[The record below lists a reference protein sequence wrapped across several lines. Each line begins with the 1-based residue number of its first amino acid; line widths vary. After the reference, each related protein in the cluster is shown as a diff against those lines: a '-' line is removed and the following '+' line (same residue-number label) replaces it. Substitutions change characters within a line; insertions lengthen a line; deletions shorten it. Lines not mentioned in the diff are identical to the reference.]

1 VGGVPEDGNQAAGV
15 LIDVDKGVAVDV
27 VFALPADLEVG
38 FGFLDGDWFRIPI
51 PRQAG
56 GQMIGR
62 VQQPG
67 VAGLG
72 REQRQRTDGDK
83 APGVFGGMALDVT
96 HLIGQTEILASHLP
110 LPRPA
115 LDRFPAHRLPSQSS
129 RVMVP
134 MELFTQL
141 FGHLLVFVYH
151 CFDRIVIHGYL
162 SGLSRPEQVVHFF
175 RQVLGVPVVSKE
187 ALSQRTNDY
196 QNWVE
201 AFARNHHTPIQWA
214 EKGVRKEDYVL
225 SWLRRMVKKNAY
237 GVYFI
242 FKSMEQGP
250 TFRIS
255 VPKYPAQDPNYRILA
270 HQRSRFT
277 HYYFYIRDEVL
288 GPIVMR
294 VASFFPFQAT
304 YYLNGHSF
312 IEQELNRRHI
322 GFRKNDNAFLAVDDV
337 AALQA
342 AADRLSPQ
350 IIRQRLDYWTLILG
364 PKFSKRERGQMN
376 LSRFY
381 AIAQIEYCRNFIFKR
396 HFPIHKIFER
406 SCEMGLWRLT
416 ANRISEIFGVRL
428 NKRLRGKL
436 ATVLDQI
443 EHGHHVFRAYW
454 KNAFLKQYEKF
465 SAFLRNELCSNNLR
479 DFGLRKGLDHLDA
492 VRKKFQAITDRFAG
506 FQAQWLNVHVDF
518 PLLQRIALPVTIGSV
533 RYPGIKIHDTRVIRL
548 LEVLLHSGSNLGG
561 WTAKQIHETVLTT
574 FQLSAKVYGLNQLR
588 YDLRKLK
595 GHGLLERD
603 DSHYTYRLTGKGIQ
617 VALLF
622 LFFHKRLCGPLAN
635 SRFHHRP
642 DPAHRPNSKLEAAYH
657 KADKAIQDIVDLLAA
672 A

>member
-1 VGGVPEDGNQAAGV
+1 MD
-15 LIDVDKGVAVDV
+15 
-27 VFALPADLEVG
+27 
-38 FGFLDGDWFRIPI
+38 
-51 PRQAG
+51 
-56 GQMIGR
+56 
-62 VQQPG
+62 
-67 VAGLG
+67 
-72 REQRQRTDGDK
+72 
-83 APGVFGGMALDVT
+83 
-96 HLIGQTEILASHLP
+96 
-110 LPRPA
+110 
-115 LDRFPAHRLPSQSS
+115 
-129 RVMVP
+129 
-134 MELFTQL
+134 LFTKL
-141 FGHLLVFVYH
+141 FGDLLVFVYH

-175 RQVLGVPVVSKE
+175 RQVLGLPVVSKE
-187 ALSQRTNDY
+187 VLSQRTNDY
-196 QNWVE
+196 QGWVE
-201 AFARNHHTPIQWA
+201 AFARNHGTPIEWA

-225 SWLRRMVKKNAY
+225 PWLRRMVKNGAY

-255 VPKYPAQDPNYRILA
+255 VPKYPTKDPNHRILA

-294 VASFFPFQAT
+294 VASFFPFQST

-322 GFRKNDNAFLAVDDV
+322 GFRKNDNAFLAVNDV

-342 AADRLSPQ
+342 AADRLSPA

-364 PKFSKRERGQMN
+364 PKFSKRERAQMN

-406 SCEMGLWRLT
+406 SCEIGLWRLT
-416 ANRISEIFGVRL
+416 ANRISEIFSVRL
-428 NKRLRGKL
+428 DKRLRGKL

-518 PLLQRIALPVTIGSV
+518 PLLQRIALPITIGSV
-533 RYPGIKIHDTRVIRL
+533 RYPGIKIHDSRLIRL

-561 WTAKQIHETVLTT
+561 WTAKQIHQAVLTS
-574 FQLSAKVYGLNQLR
+574 FRLSATAYGLNQLR

-603 DSHYTYRLTGKGIQ
+603 GSRYAYRLTAKGVQ

-635 SRFHHRP
+635 SGFHHRP
-642 DPAHRPNSKLEAAYH
+642 DPAHRPHSKLEAAYH
-657 KADKAIQDIVDLLAA
+657 KADKAIQEIVDLLAA